1 MLCLK
6 QGRLFS
12 TINIPVPLCPSAMI
26 LFFILNAVGDI
37 FLIPLI
43 FVGIV
48 LALDVA
54 SEFELVNEPD
64 VVVFED
70 IPFASPRFLKILSF
84 CYSALSRKNNN
95 KK

>member
-6 QGRLFS
+6 QGRVFS

-26 LFFILNAVGDI
+26 LFLILNGLGDI

-43 FVGIV
+43 FDGMVF
-48 LALDVA
+48 AFEAD

-70 IPFASPRFLKILSF
+70 NPFDSPRFLKILSF
-84 CYSALSRKNNN
+84 CNSALSR
-95 KK
+95 